1 LLARGGLYASMWNR
15 QREAAEAREKL
26 AQVEDEPVALNRN
39 PPPVEGEEPPEVA
52 IERADA
58 AE

>member
-1 LLARGGLYASMWNR
+1 MWNR

-26 AQVEDEPVALNRN
+26 AQVEDEAVALNRD
-39 PPPVEGEEPPEVA
+39 PPPVEGEAAEPPEVA